1 MHFSAICL
9 KVHCPFKKCIT
20 KCMSSDTRGTE
31 ECFMNLL
38 LLNNI
43 CSDDETSYILLILH
57 LSTTR
62 YILLLLN
69 EGIFLIKFIYKLKKK
84 MISNV
89 LMYYKSTS
97 TCNLKQEF
105 RLMFLSVSWGT
116 YFT

>member
-31 ECFMNLL
+31 EYFMNLL

-84 MISNV
+84 NDFKCAHVLQEHKYMQSETGIPTNV
-89 LMYYKSTS
+89 FV
-97 TCNLKQEF
+97 C
-105 RLMFLSVSWGT
+105 
-116 YFT
+116 